1 MSPQLLRVC
10 ERLAHE
16 GYAAVAPDLF
26 WRFGGSD
33 PDKGDEHYPN
43 LLHADGLADIVECVG
58 WLRAIGATKVGITGF
73 CMGGGYA
80 YLAALK
86 GDVDAAVPFY
96 GGGIAQHLGTAQC
109 PLLAFFGG
117 RDEWIPRDQVAQ
129 VEAAPSRRRRRLRR
143 RGARLHARRLRQLPR
158 DCGEGRV
165 AAHDR
170 VLRATP
176 TGAVME
182 IRTLGKT
189 GIQVSVQCLGA
200 MMFGMWG
207 NRDHDDCV
215 KIIHHALDHGIN
227 FVDTADVY
235 SQGESEE
242 IVGKALKGRRD
253 DVVLATKVHGQM
265 GEGVNRQGNS
275 RRWIRYEVE
284 QSLRRLQTD
293 HIDLYQ
299 IHRPDPTVDV
309 EETLSVLT
317 DLVREGKVRAIG
329 SSTFPAEQIVEA
341 QWVAE
346 RRGYERFRCEQPPYS
361 ILARGIERAVLPT
374 CERYGMGVIVWSP
387 LNGGWLTG
395 KYKRGQE
402 YPKGTRASWGLMD
415 PPEAKHNQRKFDA
428 IEQLEKVAADAG
440 VSLTHLAIAWSIEHR
455 AVTSTIIGPKTMDQ
469 LDDLLGAADVTLDA
483 ATLDRIDEI
492 VAPGRTLHA
501 PDDGYES
508 PSLAASAR
516 RRTN

>member
-1 MSPQLLRVC
+1 
-10 ERLAHE
+10 
-16 GYAAVAPDLF
+16 
-26 WRFGGSD
+26 
-33 PDKGDEHYPN
+33 
-43 LLHADGLADIVECVG
+43 
-58 WLRAIGATKVGITGF
+58 
-73 CMGGGYA
+73 MGG
-80 YLAALK
+80 
-86 GDVDAAVPFY
+86 
-96 GGGIAQHLGTAQC
+96 T
-109 PLLAFFGG
+109 
-117 RDEWIPRDQVAQ
+117 
-129 VEAAPSRRRRRLRR
+129 
-143 RGARLHARRLRQLPR
+143 
-158 DCGEGRV
+158 
-165 AAHDR
+165 
-170 VLRATP
+170 
-176 TGAVME
+176 ME
-182 IRTLGKT
+182 YRTLGTT
-189 GIQVSVQCLGA
+189 GVRVSAHCLGT
-200 MMFGMWG
+200 MMFGGGG
-207 NRDHDDCV
+207 NADHDDCAR
-215 KIIHHALDHGIN
+215 IIHRALDAGIN

-242 IVGKALKGRRD
+242 IVGKALQGRRD

-265 GEGVNRQGNS
+265 GEGVNRTGNS

-299 IHRPDPTVDV
+299 IHRPDSAVDV

-440 VSLTHLAIAWSIEHR
+440 VLLTHLSLAWSIEHR
-455 AVTSTIIGPKTMDQ
+455 AVTSTIIGPKTRDQ
-469 LDDLLGAADVTLDA
+469 LDDLLGAADV
-483 ATLDRIDEI
+483 
-492 VAPGRTLHA
+492 
-501 PDDGYES
+501 
-508 PSLAASAR
+508 
-516 RRTN
+516 